1 MISCLILIPLI
12 GAVLVGL
19 LPRQLARP
27 TTLLV
32 NGLVAGLALLLWNKF
47 DSTLGTMQLVESHD
61 WIPSLGAKYL
71 LGIDGL
77 SLLMVLLTALIIPFG
92 MIAPLTGKQ
101 SESGPDKL
109 FCAVMLILQSALFGT
124 FTAQN
129 FVLWF
134 LFYEMS
140 LIPSFLLIKIWG
152 GANRDKAATKFF
164 IYTFFGSAAMLVSF
178 LAIYL
183 HSGSFDFAK
192 LTELAKGGLV
202 ASNISL
208 LVFAGVFLGF
218 AVKVPL
224 FPFHTW
230 LPDAYESAPVG
241 VSMVLTGIL
250 SKMGVYGFARIIV
263 PMFPHEL
270 QQYRAWLLGLAV
282 CSIVF
287 ASLTSWAQKDLK
299 RMVAYLSINHLGY
312 CMLGLFAV
320 AGTGALVEKKAALS
334 GVFLQIFNH
343 GLTAATLFFFV
354 GLLEKRRN
362 ARGLNDFGGLMQRT
376 PLLCGWMSVA
386 VFSSLGL
393 PALNGF
399 ISEFLIFKGS
409 FALAAVASSVAT
421 IGLLV
426 TAVVLLN
433 AMQALFSGPL
443 AESCRELMDLS
454 LGEKAI
460 IVPVTALMIFIG
472 VTPQY
477 LLNIFNS
484 TVVHMTSFI
493 GQ

>member
-1 MISCLILIPLI
+1 MISWLILTPLI
-12 GAVLVGL
+12 GAIIVSL
-19 LPRQLARP
+19 LPRQFARP

-32 NGLVAGLALLLWNKF
+32 NAVAAGVALMLWSKF
-47 DSTLGTMQLVESHD
+47 NPSSGSLQLIERHA
-61 WIPSLGAKYL
+61 WIPSLGAEFF
-71 LGIDGL
+71 LGVDGL
-77 SLLMVLLTALIIPFG
+77 SLLLVLLTALIIPFG
-92 MIAPLTGKQ
+92 MSAQRSDNSL
-101 SESGPDKL
+101 SGSH
-109 FCAVMLILQSALFGT
+109 CAIMLVLQAALFGT

-129 FVLWF
+129 FILWF

-152 GANRDKAATKFF
+152 GKNRDRAATKFF
-164 IYTFFGSAAMLVSF
+164 IYTFLGSVALLVSF

-183 HSGSFDFAK
+183 HTGTFDFVVLTNEWAK
-192 LTELAKGGLV
+192 TGVVGSSIAW
-202 ASNISL
+202 
-208 LVFAGVFLGF
+208 LVFGGVFLGF

-250 SKMGVYGFARIIV
+250 SKMGVYGFARLVI
-263 PMFPHEL
+263 PLFPNEVAK
-270 QQYRAWLLGLAV
+270 YGTVLLTLAV

-287 ASLTSWAQKDLK
+287 ASLAAWAQKDLK

-312 CMLGLFAV
+312 CMLGLFAL
-320 AGTGALVEKKAALS
+320 AGSGAMIDKQAALS

-343 GLTAATLFFFV
+343 GLTAATLFYFV

-376 PLLCGWMSVA
+376 PLLCGWMCVA
-386 VFSSLGL
+386 MFSSLGL

-409 FALAAVASSVAT
+409 FALASIATSVAAL
-421 IGLLV
+421 GLLI

-433 AMQALFSGPL
+433 AIQAVCSGPL
-443 AESCRELMDLS
+443 AESCREFPDIS
-454 LGEKAI
+454 LGEKAV
-460 IVPVTALMIFIG
+460 IVPVTALMLLIG
-472 VTPQY
+472 VAPQT

-484 TVVHMTSFI
+484 TVVHMTSLI